1 MTKRQ
6 SLRQRLL
13 ELERRPPVSWSETGI
28 HSRPNLHGLLRY
40 PAMMVPRMQGDII
53 DAILSSTKRESRV
66 LDPFVGSGTVMT
78 EALVRGLN
86 FTGIDINPLA
96 ALVCEAKAAIDG
108 GVDVEGA
115 AQTLL
120 DSLRTDVREE
130 IDVDF
135 PGRTKWFDDASARKF
150 SLLRRSILSVAD
162 IEARKVMWT
171 VFAETVRQCSN
182 SRTSTYKL
190 HIRKPNDR
198 VAADKVIAAFESN
211 LRQALLRVRD
221 YRAMLSARNTVRP
234 LVKILCEDARHA
246 NLDWPAAEHQV
257 LVTSPPYGDNQT
269 TIPYGQFS
277 YLTMRWM
284 PVADLPGASA
294 GRLMTNTNSLD
305 SASLGGT
312 VRHAE
317 KKESAVRAIS
327 PHFDKFMLNAEGLGT
342 QRAVRKVS
350 SFVGDFY
357 DALSHLRNS
366 SRSTAHWVLTTGNRT
381 AAGMTVPF
389 DAICKDIVTH
399 LGGKPIA
406 DLRRQ
411 LPNKRM
417 PSRNSQGV
425 MITAET
431 TTVVEFA

>member
-13 ELERRPPVSWSETGI
+13 ELESRPPVSWSATGA

-53 DAILSSTKRESRV
+53 DAILASTNRESRV

-108 GVDVEGA
+108 SVDIEGA

-120 DSLRTDVREE
+120 DALRNDVSEE

-135 PGRTKWFDDASARKF
+135 PGRAKWFDDPSARKF
-150 SLLRRSILSVAD
+150 SLLRRSILSVSD
-162 IEARKVMWT
+162 VDARKVMWT

-190 HIRKPNDR
+190 HIRKQDDR
-198 VAADKVIAAFESN
+198 VAADKVIKTFEAN
-211 LRQALLRVRD
+211 LRQALMRVRD
-221 YRAMLSARNTVRP
+221 YRALLSKRTAARP

-246 NLDWPAAEHQV
+246 NLDWLAADHQV

-277 YLTMRWM
+277 YLAMRWM
-284 PVADLPGASA
+284 PESDLPGASA
-294 GRLMTNTNSLD
+294 RCLMTNTNSLD

-312 VRHAE
+312 VRGAE
-317 KKESAVRAIS
+317 EKESAVRAIS
-327 PHFDKFMLNAEGLGT
+327 PHFDKFMLEAEQRGT

-357 DALSHLRNS
+357 DALSHLRKS
-366 SRSTAHWVLTTGNRT
+366 SPSTAHWVLTTGNRT
-381 AAGMTVPF
+381 VAGMTVPF
-389 DAICKDIVTH
+389 DAICKDMVTQ

-411 LPNKRM
+411 LPSKRM
-417 PSRNSQGV
+417 PSRNSQGA

-431 TTVVEFA
+431 TAIVEFV

>member
-13 ELERRPPVSWSETGI
+13 DLESRPPVSWSETGT

-53 DAILSSTKRESRV
+53 DAILASTKREAHV

-120 DSLRTDVREE
+120 DSLRRDVCEE

-135 PGRTKWFDDASARKF
+135 PGRAKWFDDASARKF
-150 SLLRRSILSVAD
+150 SLLRRSILTVAD
-162 IEARKVMWT
+162 FEARKVMWT

-190 HIRKPNDR
+190 HIRKADDR
-198 VAADKVIAAFESN
+198 VGADKVIAAFESN
-211 LRQALLRVRD
+211 LRQALIRVRD
-221 YRAMLSARNTVRP
+221 YRALLSKRAAARPSVT
-234 LVKILCEDARHA
+234 ILCEDARHA
-246 NLDWPAAEHQV
+246 NIGWSASDHQV

-277 YLTMRWM
+277 YLAMRWM
-284 PVADLPGASA
+284 PENDLPGTSA
-294 GRLMTNTNSLD
+294 RHLMSNTNSLD

-312 VRHAE
+312 VRGAE
-317 KKESAVRAIS
+317 EKEAAVRAIS
-327 PHFDKFMLNAEGLGT
+327 PQFDKFILDAEARGT
-342 QRAVRKVS
+342 HRAVRKVS

-357 DALSHLRNS
+357 VALSHLRETS
-366 SRSTAHWVLTTGNRT
+366 GSTAHWVLTTGNRT

-389 DAICKDIVTH
+389 DVICKDMVTR

>member
-1 MTKRQ
+1 MTSRQ

-13 ELERRPPVSWSETGI
+13 ELESRPPVSWSETGN

-40 PAMMVPRMQGDII
+40 PAMMVPRMQGDIM
-53 DAILSSTKRESRV
+53 DVILASTKCESRV

-78 EALVRGLN
+78 EALVRGLS

-115 AQTLL
+115 AQTVL
-120 DSLRTDVREE
+120 DSARRDVSEE

-162 IEARKVMWT
+162 DQARKVMWT
-171 VFAETVRQCSN
+171 VFAESVRQCSN

-190 HIRKPNDR
+190 HIRKPDDR
-198 VAADKVIAAFESN
+198 VAADKVVAAFESN
-211 LRQALLRVRD
+211 LRQALMRVRD
-221 YRAMLSARNTVRP
+221 YRALLGKRITARP
-234 LVKILCEDARHA
+234 KVKILCEDARHA
-246 NLDWPAAEHQV
+246 NLAWLPAEHQV
-257 LVTSPPYGDNQT
+257 LVTSPPYGDNQS

-277 YLTMRWM
+277 YLALRWM
-284 PVADLPGASA
+284 PENDLPGESP
-294 GRLMTNTNSLD
+294 RQLVTNTHSLD
-305 SASLGGT
+305 TASLGGT
-312 VRHAE
+312 VRGAE
-317 KKESAVRAIS
+317 QKETAVRAIS
-327 PHFDKFMLNAEGLGT
+327 PHFDKFMLDSKERGT
-342 QRAVRKVS
+342 QRAVRKVT
-350 SFVGDFY
+350 SFVSDFY
-357 DALSHLRNS
+357 DALSHLRES

-381 AAGMTVPF
+381 AAGMTVPL
-389 DAICKDIVTH
+389 DAICKDMVMH

-406 DLRRQ
+406 DLRRPI
-411 LPNKRM
+411 PNKRM
-417 PSRNSQGV
+417 PSRNSQGA

>member
-1 MTKRQ
+1 MNKRQ

-13 ELERRPPVSWSETGI
+13 ELESRPPLSWSEIGT

-53 DAILSSTKRESRV
+53 DAILASTKRRSRV

-108 GVDVEGA
+108 GADIEGA
-115 AQTLL
+115 AQILL
-120 DSLRTDVREE
+120 DTLRRDVCEE

-135 PGRTKWFDDASARKF
+135 PGREKWFDDTSARKF
-150 SLLRRSILSVAD
+150 SLLRRSILSVVD
-162 IEARKVMWT
+162 VDARKVMWT

-190 HIRKPNDR
+190 HIRKPDDR

-211 LRQALLRVRD
+211 LRQALIRVRD
-221 YRAMLSARNTVRP
+221 YRALLSNRIATRP
-234 LVKILCEDARHA
+234 SVKILCEDARHA
-246 NLDWPAAEHQV
+246 NLDWPLAEHQV

-277 YLTMRWM
+277 FLAMRWM
-284 PVADLPGASA
+284 PEHDLPGATA
-294 GRLMTNTNSLD
+294 RQLIANTHSLD

-312 VRHAE
+312 VRGAE
-317 KKESAVRAIS
+317 DKEAAVRAIS
-327 PHFDKFMLNAEGLGT
+327 PHFDKFITEAEQRGT

-357 DALSHLRNS
+357 DALRHVRMS

-381 AAGMTVPF
+381 AAGLTVPF
-389 DAICKDIVTH
+389 DAICKDMTTH

-406 DLRRQ
+406 ALRRQ

>member
-1 MTKRQ
+1 
-6 SLRQRLL
+6 
-13 ELERRPPVSWSETGI
+13 
-28 HSRPNLHGLLRY
+28 
-40 PAMMVPRMQGDII
+40 MQGDII
-53 DAILSSTKRESRV
+53 DAILASTKRESRV

-115 AQTLL
+115 AQILL
-120 DSLRTDVREE
+120 DSLRRDVGEE

-135 PGRTKWFDDASARKF
+135 PGRAKWFDDASAAKF
-150 SLLRRSILSVAD
+150 SLLRRSILSVD
-162 IEARKVMWT
+162 DVDARKVMWT

-190 HIRKPNDR
+190 HIRKLDDR
-198 VAADKVIAAFESN
+198 VAADKVVTAFESN
-211 LRQALLRVRD
+211 LRQALMRVRD
-221 YRAMLSARNTVRP
+221 YRALLNKRSAARP

-246 NLDWPAAEHQV
+246 DLDWPSAEHQV

-277 YLTMRWM
+277 YLAMRWM
-284 PVADLPGASA
+284 PERDLPGASA
-294 GRLMTNTNSLD
+294 RRLMANTNSLD

-312 VRHAE
+312 VRGSEDKAVP
-317 KKESAVRAIS
+317 VRAIS
-327 PHFDKFMLNAEGLGT
+327 PHFDKFMLEAEARGT

-357 DALSHLRNS
+357 DALCHLRS
-366 SRSTAHWVLTTGNRT
+366 SSGATAHWVLTTGNRT

-389 DAICKDIVTH
+389 DAICKDMVTH